1 MAGVLMLYFTAALE
15 RQLSGQPSENEAS
28 PPGYQDNQ
36 SDHDH
41 QLEGAAS
48 DGPQEQS
55 VAQEPSSSQPV
66 MEQLTVSPVAL
77 EGLPDMHN
85 FQPVSYD
92 YPFPPMAPSCTG
104 MLDQLSTTDMDN
116 LFSMSIDFG
125 AKPYM
130 PPRPSVVESCMSVE
144 PMTPSRPCTAPA
156 FILSE
161 LTKADL
167 NHLYFDRVHLF
178 APILNRRRYFA
189 RAARMGTTSHFVGL
203 QYAMWTLAAWVGS
216 QFKEI
221 QKGLYNHTRALL
233 EEWEV
238 NIMTEAAPIELV
250 QAWTLL
256 AIYEIMQVNFDRGW
270 LSAVSGTC
278 TERM

>member
-1 MAGVLMLYFTAALE
+1 MQHFTAALE
-15 RQLSGQPSENEAS
+15 RQLSGQPSENDAS
-28 PPGYQDNQ
+28 PPPEYQDNQ
-36 SDHDH
+36 SDHD
-41 QLEGAAS
+41 QPLEGGAS
-48 DGPQEQS
+48 DGAQEQS
-55 VAQEPSSSQPV
+55 VVEEPSHAQPV
-66 MEQLTVSPVAL
+66 HEQLTVSPVAL
-77 EGLPDMHN
+77 TEGLSDMHN
-85 FQPVSYD
+85 FQPVAFS
-92 YPFPPMAPSCTG
+92 YPFPPVAPSCSG
-104 MLDQLSTTDMDN
+104 MLDQLSTAEMDN
-116 LFSMSIDFG
+116 LYSMSIDFG
-125 AKPYM
+125 VKPYM
-130 PPRPSVVESCMSVE
+130 PPRPSVVESSYMSVE
-144 PMTPSRPCTAPA
+144 PATPSRPSTATA
-156 FILSE
+156 FALSE

-189 RAARMGTTSHFVGL
+189 RAARMGATTHFAGL

-250 QAWTLL
+250 QAWILL

-270 LSAVSGTC
+270 LSAGRC
-278 TERM
+278 FR